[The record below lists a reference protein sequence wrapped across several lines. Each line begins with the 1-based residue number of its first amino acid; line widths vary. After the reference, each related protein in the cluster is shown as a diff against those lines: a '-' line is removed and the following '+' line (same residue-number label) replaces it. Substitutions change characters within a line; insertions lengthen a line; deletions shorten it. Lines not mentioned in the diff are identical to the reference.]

1 MPITLYTASLCGL
14 LFMLLSWRAARYR
27 RLHAIPF
34 GDGVD
39 LRMISLMR
47 AQLNFSEYVPLCLL
61 LMALIEAR
69 LGPVWPLWIAGAVL
83 FASRIAHAVGMDTL
97 KPGGWRDVGIAGT
110 WAVLVA
116 LSLTG
121 MALTLWR

>member
-14 LFMLLSWRAARYR
+14 LFLLLSWRAARYR
-27 RLHAIPF
+27 RLHKIPF
-34 GDGVD
+34 GDDGD
-39 LRMISLMR
+39 LRLISLMR
-47 AQLNFSEYVPLCLL
+47 AQSNFAEYVPLCLL

-69 LGPVWPLWIAGAVL
+69 VGSAWPLWIAGAVL

-97 KPGGWRDVGIAGT
+97 RPGGWRDVGIAGT
-110 WAVLVA
+110 WGVLVA
-116 LSLTG
+116 LCLSG